1 MTLLRFYSSPITG
14 LTICVYI
21 ESVKGGFHMI
31 YCVEDDSAI
40 RDLMVYT
47 LRASGFEAMGFEND
61 TGFWAA
67 MKEQRPKLILL
78 DVMLPGE
85 DGLTI
90 LRKLRLSPVTSDI
103 PVIMATAKD
112 SEYDTVIGLDSGA
125 DDYLAK
131 PFGMM
136 EMVSRIK
143 AVLRRAGNHQDLVL
157 SCGMISMDEN
167 KHTVTVNGK
176 PVLLTLKEYELLKLL
191 MESPG
196 RVFTRDIILQSVW
209 GIDFSGET
217 RTVDVHIGTLR
228 TKLEKAGDY
237 IQTIRGVGYKL
248 EAENEQ

>member
-1 MTLLRFYSSPITG
+1 
-14 LTICVYI
+14 
-21 ESVKGGFHMI
+21 MI

-47 LRASGFEAMGFEND
+47 LRASGFEALGFEND

-67 MKEQRPKLILL
+67 MKEQRPEMVLL

-85 DGLTI
+85 DGLMI
-90 LRKLRLSPVTSDI
+90 LRKLRSSPVTSDI

-112 SEYDTVIGLDSGA
+112 SEYDKVTGLDSGA

-157 SCGMISMDEN
+157 SCGMISMDKN
-167 KHTVTVNGK
+167 KHTVTVDGN
-176 PVLLTLKEYELLKLL
+176 PVVLTLKEYELLKLF

-196 RVFTRDIILQSVW
+196 RVFTRDNILQSVW

-228 TKLEKAGDY
+228 TKLEKAGDL
-237 IQTIRGVGYKL
+237 IQTIRGVGYKMK
-248 EAENEQ
+248 AENEQ